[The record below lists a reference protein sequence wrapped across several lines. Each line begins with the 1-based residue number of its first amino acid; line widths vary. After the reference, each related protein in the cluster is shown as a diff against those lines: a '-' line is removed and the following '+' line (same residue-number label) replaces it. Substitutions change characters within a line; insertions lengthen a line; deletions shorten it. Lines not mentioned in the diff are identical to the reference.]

1 MVKLESNFRQNL
13 KLNTTYLIGT
23 TVEEQMVL
31 LPKQLI
37 EQANVITIPD
47 DDSLQEQ
54 INHSSSTDGEDESE
68 SLQKREHFR
77 SSKTPYTSQGNVVT
91 CVTGSFN

>member
-1 MVKLESNFRQNL
+1 MVKLESTYRQNL
-13 KLNTTYLIGT
+13 KLNTTYLIGMT
-23 TVEEQMVL
+23 LEEQMVL

-37 EQANVITIPD
+37 EQANVITMTD

-54 INHSSSTDGEDESE
+54 TNNSSSTDDDDIEPLRKQENFKST
-68 SLQKREHFR
+68 
-77 SSKTPYTSQGNVVT
+77 KTPYTSQGNVVT